1 MHYTLLLKRL
11 IYRGS
16 KYSIGGISTL
26 LIDLVLVYI
35 LTTFFAVHI
44 NIALVMGFL
53 FGISIN
59 YLISY
64 LWVFKGTKRTPLRGY
79 VYFLIIGALTGLCI
93 SFATTS
99 LITHTALTLLEAR
112 VWVAMLAGITNF
124 LLNTFLNFRLL

>member
-26 LIDLVLVYI
+26 LLDLVLVYI

-44 NIALVMGFL
+44 NLALVMGFL

-64 LWVFKGTKRTPLRGY
+64 LWVFRGTKRTPIRGY
-79 VYFLIIGALTGLCI
+79 FYFLLIGVLTGLCI
-93 SFATTS
+93 SFATTALVVHTS
-99 LITHTALTLLEAR
+99 LSLLEAR
-112 VWVAMLAGITNF
+112 VGVAVFAGITNF
-124 LLNTFLNFRLL
+124 LLNTFLNFKVL